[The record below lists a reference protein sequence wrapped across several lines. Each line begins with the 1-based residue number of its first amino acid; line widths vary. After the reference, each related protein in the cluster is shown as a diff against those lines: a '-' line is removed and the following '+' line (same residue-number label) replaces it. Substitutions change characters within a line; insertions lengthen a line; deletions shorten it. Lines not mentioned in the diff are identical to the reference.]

1 MYLNILVGS
10 LILKKLKK
18 SKQYKAGVK
27 DSLRVLFTHITS
39 IEHGVGF
46 AASQKAEDYVEM
58 MKQVYNTINT
68 LYEDE

>member
-1 MYLNILVGS
+1 MKKN
-10 LILKKLKK
+10 KLKK
-18 SKQYKAGVK
+18 DNYKRGVK